1 MILITGGSGFIGTNL
16 INHLLKSGVTNILSI
31 DIRPPKISTHLGYFR
46 QIDILNFQDLQSIFN
61 KFNIISVIHLA
72 ARTDINGKFS
82 DDYLVNTV
90 GTRNVAKL
98 CLENNIK
105 RVLYTSSMLVNLP
118 GHCSFET
125 FNPYPNQYAISKVEG
140 EILIREMYKDNID
153 LEYIILRPT
162 SIWGPYMGDH
172 YLDFFNR
179 IKAGRY
185 FHINDIDPLKSYGFV
200 GNIVLQICYLI
211 DSKNNLEG
219 DNVFYL
225 RDPWDYSIKSW
236 SELIAS
242 QLNVKI
248 KTLPFSLFYLAAL
261 VGEIMIFFNFKF
273 PINLYRLSNLSNV
286 NLVPMNNK
294 FNKLNY
300 TDLTSAVRITLK
312 QLYEKF

>member
-16 INHLLKSGVTNILSI
+16 INHFLNIGITNILSV
-31 DIRPPKISTHLGYFR
+31 DIRPPKISTHLRYFR
-46 QIDILNFQDLQSIFN
+46 QIDILNFQDFQSIFDTF
-61 KFNIISVIHLA
+61 KFTSVIHLA
-72 ARTDINGKFS
+72 ARTDINGKLS
-82 DDYLVNTV
+82 EDYLVNTI
-90 GTRNVAKL
+90 GTRNLAKL
-98 CLENNIK
+98 CLKNNIK

-140 EILIREMYKDNID
+140 EKIIREMYKDKIGF
-153 LEYIILRPT
+153 EYIILRPT

-200 GNIVLQICYLI
+200 GNIVLQICYLV

-219 DNVFYL
+219 DRVFYL
-225 RDPWDYSIKSW
+225 RDTWDYSIKSW
-236 SELIAS
+236 SEIIAS

-261 VGEIMIFFNFKF
+261 VGEIMKFFNFKF

-286 NLVPMNNK
+286 NLVPINNK
-294 FNKLNY
+294 FNKLKY

-312 QLYEKF
+312 QLYE